1 MHKFSYFLLSISLL
15 TINLLAKENISEK
28 LQLVAK
34 NIEAKDNVI
43 IAKDDVI
50 AYSPTYYI
58 SADKLIF
65 NREKES
71 LELFGNVLIIKDNK
85 LQTQSKYA
93 FLDMKNDLG
102 VQDPIFLIDSSS
114 NIWTNAKELKKE
126 QEKLELVD
134 SIISSCDCFDPAW
147 SIRASSSNY
156 DTKDMWVNTFN
167 TRLYIKDIPVFYLPY
182 FGFPTD
188 TTRRT
193 GLLFPTIGYGKS
205 EGFLYSQP
213 IFIAPKDNY
222 DFEIVPQIRTIRG
235 YGVYGTFR
243 YAVTPDSIL
252 NIKSGYFKEN
262 NSYLKDRDLLK
273 DDKYNNEHYGISL
286 DYEQKNILTKK
297 TSSYEDGFFT
307 SLNYVNDIEYLELS
321 SLNGNVQSDKNIE
334 SKLNYY
340 FNTPNYFAGTYLK
353 YYIDTQK
360 NNNPKKERILQELP
374 QVQLHSYNK
383 SLLLENLVYSADFKY
398 QNLTR
403 IEGITAEVYNFSVPI
418 SYSKNIFNDH
428 IFLGAES
435 KTMFTNYRYDNYPNN
450 ISFDDGTLVQN
461 LTTLFIGTD
470 LIKPYSNII
479 HTVNLSLNHEIP
491 SNWYKD
497 GDLHNV
503 TVIKKE
509 NEINT
514 KYDNLTPFPTI
525 QNKKRTIA
533 KLNQS
538 FYNKENSN
546 QLINHQ
552 ISQSVYYDDDDTAKL
567 QDLENY
573 LRVYYKNSTF
583 SGRVVYNVADEKIV
597 ETSLDAKLDLES
609 FSLNTGYYNSI
620 KTDNE
625 FFSRDDLESY
635 RVETK
640 YKINSSYALR
650 YYENYD
656 LQEKI
661 RNRQG
666 FGFEIDDSC
675 WSLDLRYEKEIVPSS
690 SSNYSNRRQDIVYA
704 TLVLK
709 PIGGIKPTYK
719 VYDSE
724 SR

>member
-1 MHKFSYFLLSISLL
+1 MRKLSYFLLSISLL
-15 TINLLAKENISEK
+15 SINLLAKENSSEK

-50 AYSPTYYI
+50 AYSPSYYI

-65 NREKES
+65 DREKES

-102 VQDPIFLIDSSS
+102 TQDPIFLIDSSS
-114 NIWTNAKELKKE
+114 NIWTNAKELTKE

-167 TRLYIKDIPVFYLPY
+167 TRLYIKDIPIFYLPY

-193 GLLFPTIGYGKS
+193 GLLFPTMGYGKS
-205 EGFLYSQP
+205 EGFLYSQSL
-213 IFIAPKDNY
+213 FIAPKDNY
-222 DFEIVPQIRTIRG
+222 DFEITPQVRTQRG
-235 YGVYGTFR
+235 YGVYGSFR
-243 YAVTPDSIL
+243 YAATPDSIL
-252 NIKSGYFKEN
+252 NIKSGYFKEK
-262 NSYLKDRDLLK
+262 NSYLKDRDLLN
-273 DDKYNNEHYGISL
+273 DDKYNNQHYGISL
-286 DYEQKNILTKK
+286 DYEQKNILTTKN
-297 TSSYEDGFFT
+297 SSYEDGFFT
-307 SLNYVNDIEYLELS
+307 SLNYLNDIEYLELS
-321 SLNGNVQSDKNIE
+321 NLNGNVQSDRNVE

-340 FNTPNYFAGTYLK
+340 FNTPNYFTGTYLK
-353 YYIDTQK
+353 YYIDTQAK
-360 NNNPKKERILQELP
+360 SNKQTMQELP
-374 QVQLHSYNK
+374 QIQLHSYNK
-383 SLLLENLVYSADFKY
+383 SILFENLIYSADFKY

-403 IEGITAEVYNFSVPI
+403 EDGITAEVYNFNVPI
-418 SYSKNIFNDH
+418 SYSRNIFNDH

-435 KTMFTNYRYDNYPNN
+435 KTMFTNYIYDNYSNDK
-450 ISFDDGTLVQN
+450 SFDNGTLVQN

-470 LIKPYSNII
+470 LIKPYQNII

-491 SNWYKD
+491 NNWYKD

-503 TVIKKE
+503 TVLEKE
-509 NEINT
+509 NKK
-514 KYDNLTPFPTI
+514 KYNDLKPFPTL

-538 FYNKENSN
+538 FYNKENSK

-552 ISQSVYYDDDDTAKL
+552 ISQSIYYDDDDTAKL

-573 LRVYYKNSTF
+573 LRLYYKNSTF

-597 ETSLDAKLDLES
+597 ETSLDAKLDLEN

-620 KTDNE
+620 KTYNE

-635 RVETK
+635 RIEAK
-640 YKINSSYALR
+640 YKLNSSYALR

-656 LQEKI
+656 LEEKI

-675 WSLDLRYEKEIVPSS
+675 WSLDLKYEKEIVPSS
-690 SSNYSNRRQDIVYA
+690 SSKYSNRRQNIVYA

-709 PIGGIKPTYK
+709 PIGGIKQNYK